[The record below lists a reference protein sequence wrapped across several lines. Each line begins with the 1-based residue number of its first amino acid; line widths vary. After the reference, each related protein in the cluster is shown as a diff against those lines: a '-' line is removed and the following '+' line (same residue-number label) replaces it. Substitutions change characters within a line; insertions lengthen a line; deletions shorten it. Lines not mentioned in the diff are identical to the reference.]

1 VAVAAVLTSWINSQE
16 ARVDVHHFQSNGAV
30 LDSNHLLAAPSQVDR
45 VAEEVLYERA
55 LEQLKERFR
64 EAELLVPGPQVEAEV
79 LTTIA
84 RVVRAYR
91 HEAAIAG
98 GSGLD
103 DQAGMERRLAER
115 VLGLGY
121 LEPLLAKKETE
132 EIQVVGPRVRI
143 YYGGSWHLVDH
154 LVPDDAETLRLI
166 RRIIGPLGQH
176 IDENSPEVESSLPDG
191 SRLTAVIPPMTEQ
204 VTLVVRR
211 YVVRHHR
218 LGDLGTL
225 PPAAVELVEAFARS
239 RASILIAGPGGSGKT
254 TLLRCV
260 VAAGDPARTICSIE
274 DVRELALHRYAPA
287 AIPLYAR
294 EENVEG
300 EGAITHRKLVRKAL
314 RLRPDTIVVGEC
326 RGPEALDLLLAAAT
340 GHQCL
345 GTIHSDSPRG
355 ALRQLATFARLAP
368 EGVKT
373 EALADMIAEHFDL
386 VLVCQLGAD
395 GSRKVSHIF
404 EVTGRGADDVIDGS
418 DLWELDSHTG
428 DLVPTGVSARRL
440 SRSRGGR
447 P

>member
-1 VAVAAVLTSWINSQE
+1 
-16 ARVDVHHFQSNGAV
+16 
-30 LDSNHLLAAPSQVDR
+30 
-45 VAEEVLYERA
+45 
-55 LEQLKERFR
+55 
-64 EAELLVPGPQVEAEV
+64 
-79 LTTIA
+79 
-84 RVVRAYR
+84 
-91 HEAAIAG
+91 
-98 GSGLD
+98 
-103 DQAGMERRLAER
+103 MERRLAER

-143 YYGGSWHLVDH
+143 YYSGSWHLVDH

-274 DVRELALHRYAPA
+274 DVRELALHRYAPGR
-287 AIPLYAR
+287 YRSTHAR
-294 EENVEG
+294 RTSR
-300 EGAITHRKLVRKAL
+300 ARAPSHTASWCAKRCA
-314 RLRPDTIVVGEC
+314 
-326 RGPEALDLLLAAAT
+326 
-340 GHQCL
+340 
-345 GTIHSDSPRG
+345 
-355 ALRQLATFARLAP
+355 FARTP
-368 EGVKT
+368 
-373 EALADMIAEHFDL
+373 
-386 VLVCQLGAD
+386 
-395 GSRKVSHIF
+395 SS
-404 EVTGRGADDVIDGS
+404 
-418 DLWELDSHTG
+418 
-428 DLVPTGVSARRL
+428 SANAVGLRRL
-440 SRSRGGR
+440 ICS
-447 P
+447 